1 MSTNPV
7 LFAFRAKCLQQ
18 FLGLFRTFLHQISYV
33 IKVCT
38 TTLKNMKKKM
48 QLFHSIKST
57 RWIKLSLVGLYLK
70 YWKWKGEK
78 ESLSSLKI
86 TSIRFLT
93 VFSKSPCELVCVCR
107 WRQQM
112 ITCLKSYFRAAKGKV
127 EKYSI
132 GIMSCLGLGLVC
144 LFNFLSRGRQSW
156 ANIFSSYSKACISGT
171 NFVRLARILTGVRN
185 WNRWTLVGMD
195 DK

>member
-18 FLGLFRTFLHQISYV
+18 FLGLFRTFLYQISYV

-38 TTLKNMKKKM
+38 TTLKNMKKNATFSLNKK
-48 QLFHSIKST
+48 HSLNKV
-57 RWIKLSLVGLYLK
+57 K
-70 YWKWKGEK
+70 
-78 ESLSSLKI
+78 SLS
-86 TSIRFLT
+86 F
-93 VFSKSPCELVCVCR
+93 VCVCR

-112 ITCLKSYFRAAKGKV
+112 TTCLKSYFRAAKGKV

-132 GIMSCLGLGLVC
+132 EIMSCLGLGLVC